1 MNDLPSSIESNK
13 SDLPDY
19 KAMAKQ
25 IVSHRE
31 NAWADFDPK
40 KRMFAYY
47 YLEDY
52 NHRRAA
58 DRAGFPPQK
67 GLAISRE
74 PLVAALIADLQEQ
87 MQLRTTINADFIRT
101 KWLEMLPKLMGEEE
115 VAMVDKDGCQFA
127 AKKFHSA
134 DATRALVELGK
145 STKFYADGSGGSA
158 SVNISIDLKALGIEE
173 KNVGITIEGELDN
186 E

>member
-1 MNDLPSSIESNK
+1 MNDLPSSTESNK

-25 IVSHRE
+25 IISHRE
-31 NAWADFDPK
+31 NAWADFDHK

-52 NHRRAA
+52 NHRKAA
-58 DRAGFPPQK
+58 ERAGFPPQK

-115 VAMVDKDGCQFA
+115 VAMVDKDGAQFA

-158 SVNISIDLKALGIEE
+158 SVNISINLAALGIEE
-173 KNVGITIEGELDN
+173 KSVGITLEGELSD

>member
-1 MNDLPSSIESNK
+1 
-13 SDLPDY
+13 
-19 KAMAKQ
+19 MAKQ
-25 IVSHRE
+25 ITAHRE

-52 NHRRAA
+52 NHRKAA
-58 DRAGFPPQK
+58 ERVGFPPQK

-87 MQLRTTINADFIRT
+87 MQLRTTINSDFVRT
-101 KWLEMLPKLMGEEE
+101 KWLEILPKLMGEEE
-115 VAMVDKDGCQFA
+115 VAMVDKEGCQFA

-158 SVNISIDLKALGIEE
+158 AVNISINLQALGIEE
-173 KNVGITIEGELDN
+173 KSVGVTIEGELGD

>member
-1 MNDLPSSIESNK
+1 M
-13 SDLPDY
+13 
-19 KAMAKQ
+19 
-25 IVSHRE
+25 
-31 NAWADFDPK
+31 
-40 KRMFAYY
+40 
-47 YLEDY
+47 
-52 NHRRAA
+52 
-58 DRAGFPPQK
+58 
-67 GLAISRE
+67 
-74 PLVAALIADLQEQ
+74 AALIADLQEQ

-115 VAMVDKDGCQFA
+115 VAMVDKDGAQFA

-173 KNVGITIEGELDN
+173 KNVGITTEGELDN

>member
-1 MNDLPSSIESNK
+1 MSDLPNTTESNK

-19 KAMAKQ
+19 KGMAKQ
-25 IVSHRE
+25 IVAHRE

-47 YLEDY
+47 YLENY
-52 NHRRAA
+52 NHRQAA
-58 DRAGFPPQK
+58 ERAGFDPK
-67 GLAISRE
+67 RGLAVSRE

-87 MQLRTTINADFIRT
+87 MQLRTTINSDFIRT
-101 KWLEMLPKLMGEEE
+101 KWLELLPKLMGEEE
-115 VAMVDKDGCQFA
+115 VHVVDKDGCSFKV
-127 AKKFHSA
+127 KKFHSA

-158 SVNISIDLKALGIEE
+158 AVNISINLAALGIEE
-173 KNVGITIEGELDN
+173 KSVGVVIEGELGDG
-186 E
+186 

>member
-1 MNDLPSSIESNK
+1 MSDLPSTTESNK

-25 IVSHRE
+25 IVTHRE
-31 NAWADFDPK
+31 NAWADFDPR

-47 YLEDY
+47 YLENY
-52 NHRRAA
+52 NHRKAA
-58 DRAGFPPQK
+58 ERAGFPPQK
-67 GLAISRE
+67 GLALSRE

-87 MQLRTTINADFIRT
+87 MQLRTTINSDFIRT
-101 KWLEMLPKLMGEEE
+101 KWLELLPKLMGEEE
-115 VAMVDKDGCQFA
+115 VAMVDKEGCQFA

-158 SVNISIDLKALGIEE
+158 AVNISINLAALGIEE
-173 KNVGITIEGELDN
+173 KSVGVVIEGELGND
-186 E
+186 